1 MKKTK
6 KRINIHNFITVLCI
20 LTVIPYLATS
30 IWLHSF
36 NVEMATQIAKNE
48 ERIEGLKAEIDA
60 ITIQVK
66 ELTDYNR
73 VMDTVDSDMNSNI
86 SIVVSI
92 ENGAN

>member
-6 KRINIHNFITVLCI
+6 VKIHNLITMLFAVS
-20 LTVIPYLATS
+20 VIVYLAVS
-30 IWLHSF
+30 ICSF
-36 NVEMATQIAKNE
+36 NVNLASRVADNE
-48 ERIEGLKAEIDA
+48 TKIEALRAEVDA

-73 VMDTVDSDMNSNI
+73 VMDTVDSDMNTSA

-92 ENGAN
+92 DDSAN